1 MAAPRG
7 LIRVGVALDDGLVGE
22 VHDPLD
28 GGAVALGDLVDLEGG
43 EDEVVAGV
51 LALLL
56 RRWGRGG
63 GHTRTLARESLELDG
78 DTAALG
84 LLLDV
89 LDEGVAVQEGEHA
102 VSLASVDGEASLLLE
117 VVNVVDAAVGV
128 AGGDAV

>member
-43 EDEVVAGV
+43 EDEIVAGV

-63 GHTRTLARESLELDG
+63 GHTRTLARESLERFSMVMPQRL
-78 DTAALG
+78 AF
-84 LLLDV
+84 
-89 LDEGVAVQEGEHA
+89 
-102 VSLASVDGEASLLLE
+102 SLTSLTKASRSRR
-117 VVNVVDAAVGV
+117 VNTRYRLRA
-128 AGGDAV
+128 